1 MPSSSSSSAA
11 IPSPALH
18 NGELMALL
26 SHEFRTPLTSIK
38 GFAET
43 LLRYHEALPPAEQQ
57 RFLRIIIEQADRLS
71 RLVESLLALSKVEE
85 DTEALPSPS
94 SPRTA
99 RALPLKPLVEKVWTL
114 VSGKHAPANP
124 KQAPKRLVW
133 EASWSQWPQQHPQAP
148 LEVWADADTLE
159 QILVNLLDNA
169 YKYSPALG
177 QGAGQ
182 GTEGAPI
189 TVGVALQ
196 APEGEE
202 PLVSLSISDQGIGL
216 SPEQQEQLFT
226 RFYRAST
233 HLTQSVEGTGLGLYI
248 TKTLVQRLGGTIAV
262 QSTLGQGSTF
272 SVALPLATPA
282 KQQQALRHS
291 IALGGIGGGN
301 VPAATLAEEP
311 T

>member
-11 IPSPALH
+11 TPAPALH

-85 DTEALPSPS
+85 EEAAATEALPSSS

-114 VSGKHAPANP
+114 VSGKHAPAHP

-133 EASWSQWPQQHPQAP
+133 EATWSQWPQQHPQAP

-169 YKYSPALG
+169 YKYSPALA
-177 QGAGQ
+177 QGTAQ

-189 TVGVALQ
+189 SVGVALQ
-196 APEGEE
+196 EAPGEE

-216 SPEQQEQLFT
+216 SPEQQEHLFT

-248 TKTLVQRLGGTIAV
+248 TKTLVQRLGGTITV

-272 SVALPLATPA
+272 SIALPLATPA
-282 KQQQALRHS
+282 KQQQALRQS
-291 IALGGIGGGN
+291 IALSGN
-301 VPAATLAEEP
+301 VPAATVAEEP